1 MSDHSKLKQLAEASI
16 QAWDQHSKADSH
28 KFYQAWCKAEE
39 EFSTAA
45 REEVVLG
52 LIAENESQA
61 KTIAAIDKHLRGYV
75 NDPDPLPPIMPG
87 ALQVDTTYGLVA
99 GIRRERDQLKAERD
113 NLREDRDG
121 LLEAGAHLL

>member
-1 MSDHSKLKQLAEASI
+1 MIDYSKLKQLAQASI
-16 QAWDQHSKADSH
+16 KAWDQHSKADSH
-28 KFYQAWCKAEE
+28 KFYEAWCKAEE

-52 LIAENESQA
+52 LIAENERLATQVRLAGVSAEVTVHQEVGRA
-61 KTIAAIDKHLRGYV
+61 ITETLSVTI
-75 NDPDPLPPIMPG
+75 
-87 ALQVDTTYGLVA
+87 
-99 GIRRERDQLKAERD
+99 ERDQLRTENESLRKELD

>member
-1 MSDHSKLKQLAEASI
+1 MSDYSKLKQLAEASI

-28 KFYQAWCKAEE
+28 KFYEAWRKAEE

-52 LIAENESQA
+52 LITENERLATQVRLAGVSAEVTVHQEVGRA
-61 KTIAAIDKHLRGYV
+61 ITETLTLTI
-75 NDPDPLPPIMPG
+75 
-87 ALQVDTTYGLVA
+87 
-99 GIRRERDQLKAERD
+99 ERDQLKAENVALRKERD
-113 NLREDRDG
+113 NLREERDG